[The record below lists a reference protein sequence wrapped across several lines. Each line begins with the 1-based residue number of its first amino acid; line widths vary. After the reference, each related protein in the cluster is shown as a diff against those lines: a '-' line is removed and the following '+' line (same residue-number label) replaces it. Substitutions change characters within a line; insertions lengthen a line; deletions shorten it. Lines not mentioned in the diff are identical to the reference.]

1 MISSAGSETKPEMA
15 KAEKPNAQQLIIRGL
30 LKHMKPIQALV
41 MVALYQQ
48 FPQRFLPNNDFFFKP
63 SEAQI
68 QRALHLKPPVI
79 YLMLSRLVA
88 AGYLE
93 KRKAKSGGLE
103 YRIVFA
109 KLHPFIEGA
118 DA

>member
-79 YLMLSRLVA
+79 YLMFSRLVTT
-88 AGYLE
+88 GYLE